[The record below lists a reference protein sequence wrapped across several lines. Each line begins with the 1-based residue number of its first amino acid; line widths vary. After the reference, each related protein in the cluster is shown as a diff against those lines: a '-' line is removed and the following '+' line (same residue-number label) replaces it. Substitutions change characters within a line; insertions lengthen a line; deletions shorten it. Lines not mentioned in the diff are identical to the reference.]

1 MHAWQIG
8 EIFGNLEFNRGGKLR
23 ERMKM
28 LDKIEMPK
36 IKCMVQRK
44 ARIYSN
50 LYKYFMKAI
59 YKISKFLGQKS
70 EKKMTVLNQY

>member
-28 LDKIEMPK
+28 LDKIEMPN

-50 LYKYFMKAI
+50 LYKYFMKKEQLSSDLQDI
-59 YKISKFLGQKS
+59 KVSWSK
-70 EKKMTVLNQY
+70 V

>member
-44 ARIYSN
+44 ARTYSN
-50 LYKYFMKAI
+50 LYKYFMKKEQLSSDLQDI
-59 YKISKFLGQKS
+59 KVSWSK
-70 EKKMTVLNQY
+70 V

>member
-50 LYKYFMKAI
+50 LYKYFMKKEQLSSDLQDI
-59 YKISKFLGQKS
+59 KVSWSK
-70 EKKMTVLNQY
+70 V